1 MPATRF
7 AMRWRNNTMEGF
19 KDLLLRA
26 KRGDEDAVEKLFV
39 RYESLLNKCSR
50 VNGRVDEDLYQ
61 VLLIEFW
68 RAISEFKV

>member
-1 MPATRF
+1 
-7 AMRWRNNTMEGF
+7 MEGF

-50 VNGRVDEDLYQ
+50 VNGCADEEG
-61 VLLIEFW
+61 LLHIL
-68 RAISEFKV
+68 

>member
-1 MPATRF
+1 
-7 AMRWRNNTMEGF
+7 MEGF

-50 VNGRVDEDLYQ
+50 VNEDLYQ

>member
-1 MPATRF
+1 
-7 AMRWRNNTMEGF
+7 MEGF

-39 RYESLLNKCSR
+39 QYESLLHKCSR
-50 VNGRVDEDLYQ
+50 VNGHVDEDLYQ

>member
-1 MPATRF
+1 
-7 AMRWRNNTMEGF
+7 MEGF

-50 VNGRVDEDLYQ
+50 VDEDLYQ

>member
-1 MPATRF
+1 
-7 AMRWRNNTMEGF
+7 MEGF

-39 RYESLLNKCSR
+39 RYESLLNKCIR
-50 VNGRVDEDLYQ
+50 VNGRVDEDLYK

-68 RAISEFKV
+68 KAISEFKV